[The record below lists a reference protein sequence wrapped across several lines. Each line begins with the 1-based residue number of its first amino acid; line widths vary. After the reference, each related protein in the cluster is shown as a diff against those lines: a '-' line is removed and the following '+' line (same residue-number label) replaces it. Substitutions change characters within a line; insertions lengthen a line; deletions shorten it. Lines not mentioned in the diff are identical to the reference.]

1 MKKYKKGQLVKATV
15 TGIENYGIFVL
26 FDAKY
31 SGLIHIY
38 EISHR
43 FVSHVNKFDKIGDT
57 ILVEVLEFD
66 DVTEQ
71 FKLSIKNIN
80 YRKLSK
86 PRKRKIKETRLGF
99 ETLAYNL
106 PIWIEKSVKKIKK
119 VSNSIDK

>member
-1 MKKYKKGQLVKATV
+1 MEKYKRGQLIKATV

-26 FDAKY
+26 VDQKY
-31 SGLIHIY
+31 SGLIHIS
-38 EISHR
+38 EISNR
-43 FVSHVNKFDKIGDT
+43 FVSNVNKFAKIGDT

-80 YRKLSK
+80 YRKLNK